1 MKSKYQSGRSVFA
14 MIVVCLVIFSFAL
27 NLFNIQ
33 VKDNAYYAAQNNT
46 EDKYVVELEAAR
58 GEIVDRNGNSLVTN
72 RQGNSIIL
80 NAVFFPSQ
88 KDNKKRN
95 AIIYN
100 LIKLFEKNNEEYV
113 QNLPLKITKNG
124 TIKFDGK
131 KEDIAT
137 MKSADMLNLQ
147 PYATPQNCFDAML
160 EKYEI
165 EGYDNITALK
175 IGNIRYELTRLLF
188 SYENPVTI
196 ADDVSD
202 ETVAMIKEDNDTYL
216 GADVRIVAYRE
227 YVDSTIAPHILGTVR
242 KINAEEY
249 KERKDDGYKITDQ
262 IGESGIEQACESEL
276 RGTPGELTITIT
288 KDGEIKQEVTK
299 KPIQGNTIVLSIDRD
314 LQVLAQNQLKT
325 VCDKVDAASS
335 AVAVVVEDVNN
346 GDLLAAASYP
356 TYDLNDYYDKY
367 DELISNPRNP
377 LWSRFAMG
385 TYAPGSTFKPVVA
398 SASLEEGT
406 ITPST
411 VFNCGGIMEYRGQP
425 FKCLKKIAHGG
436 ETVKT
441 ALRDSCNIFFYNCA
455 MRLGISKIDE
465 YASAFGLGEKTGVEI
480 AESAGILAS
489 PENRENNGGIWNA
502 GDTLQTAIGQSD
514 NLFTPL
520 QLVNYCSTI
529 ANGGTRYELHFVKS
543 IISSATGSVT
553 DNSKNVAETVGLSKT
568 TLNTVHQGM
577 RPLSR
582 TRSQSHRLLGNM
594 KTKVAC
600 KTGTSEVTV
609 NGVIKRNNGFLITYR
624 IPADPEIAESSV
636 AELAGSGSETA
647 EMTADIINY
656 WYQNNTDAKTNQKV
670 GTLLP
675 SNRIKSAYFC
685 NIFIEYN

>member
-124 TIKFDGK
+124 IIKFDGK

-147 PYATPQNCFDAML
+147 PYATAQNCFDAML

-216 GADVRIVAYRE
+216 GADVRVVAYRE

-288 KDGEIKQEVTK
+288 KDGEINQEVTK

-325 VCDKVDAASS
+325 VCDKVNAASS
-335 AVAVVVEDVNN
+335 AGAVVVEDVNN
-346 GDLLAAASYP
+346 GDILAAASYP

-577 RPLSR
+577 RLVATSGGPYLIF
-582 TRSQSHRLLGNM
+582 GNM

-609 NGVIKRNNGFLITYR
+609 NGVKRNNGFLITYA
-624 IPADPEIAESSV
+624 PYEHPEIAVSSV
-636 AELAGSGSETA
+636 VELAGSGSETA

-675 SNRIKSAYFC
+675 
-685 NIFIEYN
+685 

>member
-1 MKSKYQSGRSVFA
+1 
-14 MIVVCLVIFSFAL
+14 
-27 NLFNIQ
+27 
-33 VKDNAYYAAQNNT
+33 
-46 EDKYVVELEAAR
+46 
-58 GEIVDRNGNSLVTN
+58 
-72 RQGNSIIL
+72 
-80 NAVFFPSQ
+80 
-88 KDNKKRN
+88 
-95 AIIYN
+95 
-100 LIKLFEKNNEEYV
+100 
-113 QNLPLKITKNG
+113 
-124 TIKFDGK
+124 
-131 KEDIAT
+131 

-147 PYATPQNCFDAML
+147 PYATAQNCFDAMI

-165 EGYDNITALK
+165 EGYDAQTALK

-202 ETVAMIKEDNDTYL
+202 ETVAMIKEDRETYL

-249 KERKDDGYKITDQ
+249 NERKDDGYKITDQ

-276 RGTPGELTITIT
+276 RGTPGELTITIK
-288 KDGEIKQEVTK
+288 KDGEITQEVTK
-299 KPIQGNTIVLSIDRD
+299 KPIQGNTVVLTIDRD
-314 LQVLAQNQLKT
+314 LQVLAQNRLQG
-325 VCDKVDAASS
+325 VCNKVNAASS
-335 AVAVVVEDVNN
+335 AGAVVVEDVNS
-346 GDLLAAASYP
+346 GELLAAASYP

-398 SASLEEGT
+398 SASLEEGAISADT
-406 ITPST
+406 I
-411 VFNCGGIMEYRGQP
+411 FNCGGTMEYRGQP
-425 FKCLKKIAHGG
+425 FKCLHRNAHGG
-436 ETVKT
+436 ENVKT

-465 YASAFGLGEKTGVEI
+465 YATAFGLGEKTGVEI
-480 AESAGILAS
+480 AESSGILAS

-520 QLVNYCSTI
+520 QLANYCSTV

-543 IISSATGSVT
+543 IISSASGNVNEKTKS
-553 DNSKNVAETVGLSKT
+553 VAESVGLSQST
-568 TLNTVHQGM
+568 IDTVHQGM
-577 RPLSR
+577 RLVATNGGPYLVFS
-582 TRSQSHRLLGNM
+582 NM

-609 NGVIKRNNGFLITYR
+609 NSVRRNNGFLITFAPYNH
-624 IPADPEIAESSV
+624 PEIAVSSV
-636 AELAGSGSETA
+636 VELAGSGSETA
-647 EMTADIINY
+647 EMTKDIINY
-656 WYQNNTDAKTNQKV
+656 WYQNNTDAKENQKV

-675 SNRIKSAYFC
+675 
-685 NIFIEYN
+685 

>member
-147 PYATPQNCFDAML
+147 PYATAQNCFDAML

-216 GADVRIVAYRE
+216 GADVRVVAYRE

-288 KDGEIKQEVTK
+288 KDGEINQEVTK

-325 VCDKVDAASS
+325 VCDKVNAASS
-335 AVAVVVEDVNN
+335 AGAVVVEDVNN
-346 GDLLAAASYP
+346 GDILAAASYP

-577 RPLSR
+577 RLVATSGGPYLIF
-582 TRSQSHRLLGNM
+582 GNM

-609 NGVIKRNNGFLITYR
+609 NGVKRNNGFLITYA
-624 IPADPEIAESSV
+624 PYEHPEIAVSSV
-636 AELAGSGSETA
+636 VELAGSGSETA

-675 SNRIKSAYFC
+675 
-685 NIFIEYN
+685 

>member
-147 PYATPQNCFDAML
+147 PYATAQNCFDAML

-216 GADVRIVAYRE
+216 GADVRVVAYRE

-288 KDGEIKQEVTK
+288 KDGEINQEVTK

-325 VCDKVDAASS
+325 VCDKVNAASS
-335 AVAVVVEDVNN
+335 AGAVVVEDVNN
-346 GDLLAAASYP
+346 GDILAAASYP

-553 DNSKNVAETVGLSKT
+553 DNSKNIAETVGLSKT

-577 RPLSR
+577 RLVATSGGPYLIF
-582 TRSQSHRLLGNM
+582 GNM

-609 NGVIKRNNGFLITYR
+609 NGVKRNNGFLITYA
-624 IPADPEIAESSV
+624 PYEHPEIAVSSV
-636 AELAGSGSETA
+636 VELAGSGSETA

-675 SNRIKSAYFC
+675 
-685 NIFIEYN
+685 

>member
-1 MKSKYQSGRSVFA
+1 MKSKYKSGRSVFA
-14 MIVVCLVIFSFAL
+14 LIVVCLVIFSFAAD
-27 NLFNIQ
+27 LFNIQ
-33 VKDNAYYAAQNNT
+33 VKNNEYYAAQNNT
-46 EDKYVVELEAAR
+46 ESKYVVELEAAR

-80 NAVFFPSQ
+80 NAAFFPSQ
-88 KDNKKRN
+88 KDNKRRN
-95 AIIYN
+95 EIIYN
-100 LIKLFEKNNEEYV
+100 LIKLFEKNKEEYA
-113 QNLPLKITKNG
+113 QNLPLKITKSG
-124 TIKFDGK
+124 KVKFSGK

-147 PYATPQNCFDAML
+147 PYATAQNCFDAMI

-165 EGYDNITALK
+165 EGYDAQTALK

-202 ETVAMIKEDNDTYL
+202 ETVAMIKEDRETYL

-249 KERKDDGYKITDQ
+249 NERKDDGYKITDQ

-276 RGTPGELTITIT
+276 RGTPGELTITIS
-288 KDGEIKQEVTK
+288 KDGEITQEVTK
-299 KPIQGNTIVLSIDRD
+299 KPIQGNTVVLTIDRD
-314 LQVLAQNQLKT
+314 LQVLAQNRLQS
-325 VCDKVDAASS
+325 VCNKVDASSS
-335 AVAVVVEDVNN
+335 AGAVVVEDVNS
-346 GDLLAAASYP
+346 GELLAAASYP

-367 DELISNPRNP
+367 DQLIADPRNP

-406 ITPST
+406 ISADTI
-411 VFNCGGIMEYRGQP
+411 FNCGGRMEYRGQP
-425 FKCLKKIAHGG
+425 FKCLRGNAHGG
-436 ETVKT
+436 ENVKT

-465 YASAFGLGEKTGVEI
+465 YATAFGLGEKTGVEI
-480 AESAGILAS
+480 AESSGILAS

-520 QLVNYCSTI
+520 QLANYCSTV

-543 IISSATGSVT
+543 IISSASGNVNEKTKS
-553 DNSKNVAETVGLSKT
+553 VAESVGLSQST
-568 TLNTVHQGM
+568 INTVHQGM
-577 RPLSR
+577 RLVATNGGPYLVFS
-582 TRSQSHRLLGNM
+582 NM

-600 KTGTSEVTV
+600 KTGTSEVTINRV
-609 NGVIKRNNGFLITYR
+609 RRNNGFLITFAPY
-624 IPADPEIAESSV
+624 DHPEIAVSSV
-636 AELAGSGSETA
+636 VELAGSGSETA
-647 EMTADIINY
+647 EMTKDIINY
-656 WYQNNTDAKTNQKV
+656 WYQNNTDAKANQKV

-675 SNRIKSAYFC
+675 
-685 NIFIEYN
+685 